1 MGRGH
6 IGDTKIMHERIL
18 VIDDEE
24 HMLALFESV
33 LGKEGY
39 VVTCAGL
46 AEDALPLL
54 ETKEFDLIVSD
65 LLLPGMDGLAL
76 LRQVKGIRPTLPY
89 LLLTGHGT
97 VRSAVEAMK
106 EGATD
111 YLTKPVDTD
120 ELKMV
125 IGKALELH
133 RLTREVEQLRAQV
146 ANGRGF
152 PHIIGQSKPMLA
164 LLRLVDLVAGS
175 DATVLL
181 QGESGTGKELI
192 ARAIHDHSARRE
204 RPLVV
209 LDCGTVP
216 ESLLES
222 ELFGYMKGAFTGA
235 VTNKKGLFEEANGG
249 TLFLDE
255 VGDITPVFQGKL
267 LRVLQTGEIRPV
279 GSTRCI
285 VVDVRVIA
293 ATNRDLKRLVADRQ
307 FRDDLYYRLAVVPLR
322 LPSLRERREDISL
335 LVEYFLARSCARNG
349 RAAKT
354 MSSAA
359 LRLLLDASWPGNVR
373 ELEHTIERAVV
384 LTASAEIPPESIILE
399 SAERVTSA
407 LPSPQAVSQAHA
419 ILDNAEREKLRTA
432 LMQANGNRSRA
443 AKVLGISRSTL
454 YEKLKHYRL
463 CDDHTPSRPAVVRS

>member
-1 MGRGH
+1 MQ
-6 IGDTKIMHERIL
+6 ERIL

-24 HMLALFESV
+24 HMLVLFESV

-39 VVTCAGL
+39 AVVCAAS
-46 AEDALPLL
+46 AEDALRLL
-54 ETKEFDLIVSD
+54 ETEEFDLIVSD
-65 LLLPGMDGLAL
+65 LLLPGMDGLTLLQQIKAL
-76 LRQVKGIRPTLPY
+76 RPTLPY
-89 LLLTGHGT
+89 ILLTGHGT

-120 ELKMV
+120 ELKVV
-125 IGKALELH
+125 IAKALELR
-133 RLTREVEQLRAQV
+133 RLTREVEHLRAQV
-146 ANGRGF
+146 ANGHVF
-152 PHIIGQSKPMLA
+152 PHIVGQSKPLQA

-204 RPLVV
+204 RPFVI

-216 ESLLES
+216 ETLLES
-222 ELFGYMKGAFTGA
+222 ELFGYTKGAFTGA

-255 VGDITPVFQGKL
+255 IGDITPMFQAKL

-279 GSTRCI
+279 GSIRR
-285 VVDVRVIA
+285 VAVDVRVIA
-293 ATNRDLKRLVADRQ
+293 ATNRDLKQMVAERQ

-322 LPSLRERREDISL
+322 VPSLRERREDVPL
-335 LVEYFLARSCARNG
+335 LIDHFLARSCQRNG
-349 RAAKT
+349 RELKT
-354 MSSAA
+354 MSPAG
-359 LRLLLDASWPGNVR
+359 LRLLLEAPWPGNVR

-384 LTASAEIPPESIILE
+384 LTSSMEIPPESVILE
-399 SAERVTSA
+399 SAVSA
-407 LPSPQAVSQAHA
+407 GLTFLSRQEVRHA
-419 ILDNAEREKLRTA
+419 REVLDSAEREKLRAA
-432 LMQANGNRSRA
+432 LTQANGNRSRA

-463 CDDHTPSRPAVVRS
+463 SANPLREEELLSDPNRHANS

>member
-1 MGRGH
+1 
-6 IGDTKIMHERIL
+6 
-18 VIDDEE
+18 VIFVK
-24 HMLALFESV
+24 L
-33 LGKEGY
+33 KEIR
-39 VVTCAGL
+39 
-46 AEDALPLL
+46 PLL
-54 ETKEFDLIVSD
+54 
-65 LLLPGMDGLAL
+65 
-76 LRQVKGIRPTLPY
+76 PY
-89 LLLTGHGT
+89 ILLTGHGT

-106 EGATD
+106 DGATD

-125 IGKALELH
+125 IAKALELH

-146 ANGRGF
+146 ANGRVF
-152 PHIIGQSKPMLA
+152 SHIIGQSKPMLA

-204 RPLVV
+204 LPFVI

-222 ELFGYMKGAFTGA
+222 ELFGYTKGAFTGA
-235 VTNKKGLFEEANGG
+235 MTNKKGLFEEANGG

-255 VGDITPVFQGKL
+255 IGDITPLFQAKL

-279 GSTRCI
+279 GSTRRI
-285 VVDVRVIA
+285 TVDVRVIA
-293 ATNRDLKRLVADRQ
+293 ATNQDLKRMVTERQ

-335 LVEYFLARSCARNG
+335 LVEYFLTQSCQRNG
-349 RAAKT
+349 RDPKT
-354 MSSAA
+354 MSPAA
-359 LRLLLDASWPGNVR
+359 LRALLDAPWPGNVR

-384 LTASAEIPPESIILE
+384 LTPSTKIPLENIMLETAASGMPAFPAPY
-399 SAERVTSA
+399 T
-407 LPSPQAVSQAHA
+407 VSQAHA
-419 ILDNAEREKLRTA
+419 LLDNAEREKLCAA
-432 LMQANGNRSRA
+432 LAQANGNRSRA

-463 CDDHTPSRPAVVRS
+463 SKDHLRSRPSAVRS

>member
-1 MGRGH
+1 MRHGYAR
-6 IGDTKIMHERIL
+6 DEKVMRERIL

-39 VVTCAGL
+39 VVECAGS
-46 AEDALPLL
+46 AEDALRLL
-54 ETKEFDLIVSD
+54 ETKEFDLIISD
-65 LLLPGMDGLAL
+65 LLLPNMDGVAL
-76 LRQVKGIRPTLPY
+76 LQQVKGIRPTLPY
-89 LLLTGHGT
+89 ILLTGHGT

-120 ELKMV
+120 ELKVV
-125 IGKALELH
+125 IAKALELH

-146 ANGRGF
+146 ANGSIF
-152 PHIIGQSKPMLA
+152 PHIIGQSKSMQA
-164 LLRLVDLVAGS
+164 LLRLVNLVAGS

-204 RPLVV
+204 RSFVI

-235 VTNKKGLFEEANGG
+235 VTNKKGLFEEASGG

-255 VGDITPVFQGKL
+255 IGDISPMFQAKL
-267 LRVLQTGEIRPV
+267 LGVLQTGEIRPV
-279 GSTRCI
+279 GSTKRI
-285 VVDVRVIA
+285 TVNVRVLA
-293 ATNRDLKRLVADRQ
+293 ATNRDLKTMAAGRQ

-322 LPSLRERREDISL
+322 LPPLRERPEDIPL
-335 LVEYFLARSCARNG
+335 LVEYFLARSCKRNG
-349 RAAKT
+349 REPKT
-354 MSSAA
+354 MSPAA

-384 LTASAEIPPESIILE
+384 LTSSAEIPPESIILE
-399 SAERVTSA
+399 SAQSLTSD

-419 ILDNAEREKLRTA
+419 ILNNAEREKLRAA
-432 LMQANGNRSRA
+432 LAQANGNRSRA

-454 YEKLKHYRL
+454 YEKLKHYHL
-463 CDDHTPSRPAVVRS
+463 SDS